1 MPILMH
7 EHNGVRLY
15 HEYSTIAEGPLCPA
29 MTREEFTAHY
39 ESQGGVDLAERL
51 ARADAHGSSSL
62 LGSDGAPLS
71 FEDVILGNNDG
82 LDPTAYRA

>member
-51 ARADAHGSSSL
+51 ARADAHAIKRRLKESRY
-62 LGSDGAPLS
+62 APCECDLHR
-71 FEDVILGNNDG
+71 L
-82 LDPTAYRA
+82 RAEGWPV